1 MKVPISWLKEYVD
14 ITMPIEDIAEK
25 LTMAGFEVE
34 EIIRTGGSWNKVVVG
49 RIKAVNP
56 HPNADRLTLPTI
68 DLGDE
73 ETTVVCGAPNLKVG
87 DKVPFAFVGAEL
99 IDGHTG
105 KLGVLKP
112 AKIRGVES
120 AGMVC
125 SEKELGISDRHEGI
139 LVLPDDAPV
148 GTPLA
153 DYMGDVVFDIAI
165 TPNRAD
171 CLSIMGIAR
180 EVAALT
186 GQKTHIPDVVYE
198 ETGSA
203 LEDQIKIEIYAPD
216 LCPRYAV
223 TLIKNVTI
231 AESPPWM
238 QQRLIA
244 AGMRPINNLVDV
256 TNYVMLEYGQP
267 LHSFDYEKI
276 RGKKIIV
283 RRASDYEPIIT
294 LDDNER
300 ELDSGMLVIS
310 DPMGA
315 IAIAGVM
322 GGANSEVTYNTT
334 SILLEAASF
343 NPKSIHYTGRHL
355 GIPSEA
361 CMRFERGISRELTLP
376 TLKRAT
382 QLLAELG
389 GGEVAQGIVDIYPN
403 KLVHEPI
410 TLSAAAMKR
419 HIGKEYSMDEIANS
433 LDLLGFDI
441 KRDNAAGEVIATAPY
456 WRTDV
461 SIREDLIEEVARV
474 VGYDEI
480 PTTMISEPIPRHDAP
495 PVVELKRE
503 ITRLLAGFGLQEV
516 MSYTMT
522 SRDMINRISTGP
534 GADESSLVKVSNPM
548 TTDQEYMRPSL
559 RMNLLTA
566 LESNRRYEDGGI
578 RIFEV
583 GKVFIP
589 RQDDLPEEREM
600 LCGLIA
606 GIDAENSWH
615 GEGRRSDFYDAKGV
629 IETLLDKLGIEAV
642 YITGKDAG
650 LHASRQASVMVDGKE
665 IGVIGEVH
673 PSVLEKFDIDE
684 PAYLFEIDLPALLE
698 HTITDRSF
706 TALPRFP
713 SVVRDMALIVD
724 SGVIHTQIVKIIRGF
739 SLVVAVDIFD
749 VYSGEQV
756 PPGKKSLAYRLT
768 YQSPDHTL
776 TDKEVNRIQEQIL
789 KKLERELGATLRV

>member
-14 ITMPIEDIAEK
+14 IALPIEEIAQK

-34 EIIRTGGSWNKVVVG
+34 EIIKTGSGWDKVVVAQ
-49 RIKAVNP
+49 IKAVNP
-56 HPNADRLTLPTI
+56 HPNADRLTLPTL
-68 DLGDE
+68 DLGGE
-73 ETTVVCGAPNLKVG
+73 EATVVCGAPNLKVG
-87 DKVPFAFVGAEL
+87 DKVPFAYVGAEL
-99 IDGHTG
+99 LDGHTG
-105 KLGVLKP
+105 KLEVLKP

-153 DYMGDVVFDIAI
+153 DYMGDVILDIDI

-171 CLSIMGIAR
+171 CLSVIGIAR

-186 GQKTHIPDVVYE
+186 GQKTHIADVAYE
-198 ETGSA
+198 ETGDP
-203 LEDQIKIEIYAPD
+203 LEDQITIDINAPD

-223 TLIKNVTI
+223 TLIRNVTF
-231 AESPPWM
+231 AESPQWM

-267 LHSFDYEKI
+267 LHSFDYDKI

-283 RRASDYEPIIT
+283 RRASDYEPMIT
-294 LDDNER
+294 LDDNQR

-315 IAIAGVM
+315 VAIAGVM
-322 GGANSEVTYNTT
+322 GGANSEVTEDTT
-334 SILLEAASF
+334 AILLEAANF

-361 CMRFERGISRELTLP
+361 CMRFERGISRELALGA
-376 TLKRAT
+376 LKRAT
-382 QLLAELG
+382 Q
-389 GGEVAQGIVDIYPN
+389 GGEVAKGIVDIYPE
-403 KLVHEPI
+403 KLFQEPV
-410 TLSAAAMKR
+410 TLSTAAMKR
-419 HIGKEYSMDEIANS
+419 HIGREYSLDEIAVS
-433 LDLLGFDI
+433 LELLGFEI
-441 KRDNAAGEVIATAPY
+441 KRDDAAGEVTAVAPY
-456 WRTDV
+456 WRTDI

-495 PVVELKRE
+495 PVAELKRE
-503 ITRLLAGFGLQEV
+503 IIRILAGCGLQEIKA
-516 MSYTMT
+516 YTMT
-522 SRDMINRISTGP
+522 SRELINRITTGP
-534 GADESSLVKVSNPM
+534 SADESSLIKVSNPM
-548 TTDQEYMRPSL
+548 TADQEYMRPSL
-559 RMNLLTA
+559 RMDVLTA
-566 LESNRRYEDGGI
+566 LESNRRYQDGGI

-589 RQDDLPEEREM
+589 RQDDLPDERVM

-606 GIDAENSWH
+606 GIDIENSWH
-615 GEGRRSDFYDAKGV
+615 GEGRQSDFFDAKGV
-629 IETLLDKLGIEAV
+629 IETLLNKLGTKAAYV
-642 YITGKDAG
+642 PGKDAG
-650 LHASRQASVMVDGKE
+650 LHASRQASVMVGAKAV
-665 IGVIGEVH
+665 GVIGEVH
-673 PSVLEKFDIDE
+673 PTVLENFDIDE
-684 PAYLFEIDLPALLE
+684 PAYLFEMDLPALLE
-698 HTITDRSF
+698 HTLDDRTF

-724 SGVIHTQIVKIIRGF
+724 SGVIHTQIVEIIRGF

-768 YQSPDHTL
+768 YQSSDHTL
-776 TDKEVNRIQEQIL
+776 TDKEVNRVQEQIL
-789 KKLERELGATLRV
+789 KRLEKELGATLRT

>member
-1 MKVPISWLKEYVD
+1 MKVSISWLKEYVD
-14 ITMPIEDIAEK
+14 FVEPLEDIAHK

-34 EIIRTGGSWNKVVVG
+34 EIIRTGSGWDKVVVAQ
-49 RIKAVNP
+49 IKTVNP
-56 HPNADRLTLPTI
+56 HPNADRLTLPTL
-68 DLGDE
+68 DLGGE
-73 ETTVVCGAPNLKVG
+73 EATVVCGAPNLKVG
-87 DKVPFAFVGAEL
+87 DKVPFACVGAEL

-105 KLGVLKP
+105 KLEVLKP

-125 SEKELGISDRHEGI
+125 SEKELGISERHEGI

-153 DYMGDVVFDIAI
+153 DYMGDVVFDIDI

-171 CLSIMGIAR
+171 CLSVIGIAR

-186 GQKTHIPDVVYE
+186 GQKVHIPEVAYE
-198 ETGSA
+198 ETGDP
-203 LEDQIKIEIYAPD
+203 LEDQITIEINAPD

-223 TLIKNVTI
+223 TLIRNVTFT
-231 AESPPWM
+231 ESPPWM
-238 QQRLIA
+238 QQRLLA

-267 LHSFDYEKI
+267 LHSFDYDKI
-276 RGKKIIV
+276 RAKKIIV

-300 ELDSGMLVIS
+300 ELNSGMLVIS

-315 IAIAGVM
+315 VAVAGVM
-322 GGANSEVTYNTT
+322 GGANSEVTENTT
-334 SILLEAASF
+334 AILLEAASF

-361 CMRFERGISRELTLP
+361 CMRFERGISRELTLGA
-376 TLKRAT
+376 LKRAT

-389 GGEVAQGIVDIYPN
+389 GGEVAKGIVDIYPE

-410 TLSAAAMKR
+410 TLSAAAVER
-419 HIGKEYSMDEIANS
+419 HIGREYSMDEIASS
-433 LDLLGFDI
+433 LELLGFDI
-441 KRDNAAGEVIATAPY
+441 KRDDSAGEVTAIAPY
-456 WRTDV
+456 WRTDI
-461 SIREDLIEEVARV
+461 SIREDLIEEIVRV

-503 ITRLLAGFGLQEV
+503 IIRILTGCGLQEIK
-516 MSYTMT
+516 SYTMT
-522 SRDMINRISTGP
+522 GLDMIKKISTGP
-534 GADESSLVKVSNPM
+534 AADESSLIRVSNPI
-548 TTDQEYMRPSL
+548 TADQEYMRPSL
-559 RMNLLTA
+559 RMNLLIA
-566 LESNRRYEDGGI
+566 LESNRRYQGGGI

-589 RQDDLPEEREM
+589 RQYDLPEERVM

-606 GIDAENSWH
+606 GIDTENSWH
-615 GEGRRSDFYDAKGV
+615 GEGRQSNFYDAKGV
-629 IETLLDKLGIEAV
+629 IETLLDKLGVEAV
-642 YITGKDAG
+642 YIPGKDAG

-673 PSVLEKFDIDE
+673 PLVLEKFDIDE

-698 HTITDRSF
+698 YTLDDRTF
-706 TALPRFP
+706 TTLPRFP

-724 SGVIHTQIVKIIRGF
+724 SDVIHTQIVEIIRGY

-756 PPGKKSLAYRLT
+756 PPSKKSLAYRLT

-776 TDKEVNRIQEQIL
+776 TDKEVNKVQEQIL
-789 KKLERELGATLRV
+789 KKLEKDLGATLRV

>member
-14 ITMPIEDIAEK
+14 IMLPVEEIAQK

-34 EIIRTGGSWNKVVVG
+34 EIIRTGSGWDKVVVAQ
-49 RIKAVNP
+49 IKAVNP
-56 HPNADRLTLPTI
+56 HPNADRLTLPTL
-68 DLGDE
+68 DLGSE
-73 ETTVVCGAPNLKVG
+73 EATVVCGAPNLKVG
-87 DKVPFAFVGAEL
+87 DKVPFAYVGAEL
-99 IDGHTG
+99 LDGHTG
-105 KLGVLKP
+105 KLEVLKP

-153 DYMGDVVFDIAI
+153 DYMGEVVLNIDI

-171 CLSIMGIAR
+171 CLSVIGIAR

-186 GQKTHIPDVVYE
+186 GQKTHIPDVAYE
-198 ETGSA
+198 ETGDP
-203 LEDQIKIEIYAPD
+203 LEDQITIEINAPE

-223 TLIKNVTI
+223 TLIRNVTF
-231 AESPPWM
+231 AESPQWM

-267 LHSFDYEKI
+267 LHSFDYDKI

-283 RRASDYEPIIT
+283 RRASDYEPMIT
-294 LDDNER
+294 LDDNQR

-315 IAIAGVM
+315 VAIAGVM
-322 GGANSEVTYNTT
+322 GGANSEVTEDTT
-334 SILLEAASF
+334 AILLEAASF

-361 CMRFERGISRELTLP
+361 CMRFERGISRELALGA
-376 TLKRAT
+376 LKRAT

-389 GGEVAQGIVDIYPN
+389 GGEVARGIVDIYPE
-403 KLVHEPI
+403 KLVQEPI
-410 TLSAAAMKR
+410 TLSAAAVER
-419 HIGKEYSMDEIANS
+419 HIGREYSLDEIAGS
-433 LDLLGFDI
+433 LELLGFDI
-441 KRDNAAGEVIATAPY
+441 KRNDTAGEVTVTAPY

-461 SIREDLIEEVARV
+461 SIREDLIEEVARI

-495 PVVELKRE
+495 PVAELKRE
-503 ITRLLAGFGLQEV
+503 IVRILAGCGLQEIK
-516 MSYTMT
+516 SYTMT
-522 SRDMINRISTGP
+522 SRDMINKITAGP
-534 GADESSLVKVSNPM
+534 TADEVSLIKVSNPM
-548 TTDQEYMRPSL
+548 TADQEYMRPSL

-566 LESNRRYEDGGI
+566 LESNQRYQDGGI

-589 RQDDLPEEREM
+589 RQNDLPDERVM

-606 GIDAENSWH
+606 GIDTESSWH
-615 GEGRRSDFYDAKGV
+615 GEGRQSDFYDAKGV
-629 IETLLDKLGIEAV
+629 IETLLDKLGTKAV
-642 YITGKDAG
+642 YVSGKDAG
-650 LHASRQASVMVDGKE
+650 LHASRQASVTVDGRE

-673 PSVLEKFDIDE
+673 PTVLERFDIDE

-698 HTITDRSF
+698 HTLDDRTF

-724 SGVIHTQIVKIIRGF
+724 YGIIHTQIVEIIKGF

-768 YQSPDHTL
+768 YQSSDHTL
-776 TDKEVNRIQEQIL
+776 TDKEVNRVQEQIL
-789 KKLERELGATLRV
+789 KRLEKELGATLRA

>member
-14 ITMPIEDIAEK
+14 ITIPIEDIARK

-34 EIIRTGGSWNKVVVG
+34 EIIRTGSGWDKVVVG
-49 RIKAVNP
+49 QIKAINP
-56 HPNADRLTLPTI
+56 HPNADRLTLPTL
-68 DLGDE
+68 DLGSE
-73 ETTVVCGAPNLKVG
+73 EATVVCGAPNLKVG
-87 DKVPFAFVGAEL
+87 DKVPFAYVGAEL
-99 IDGHTG
+99 LDGHTG
-105 KLGVLKP
+105 KLEVLKT

-120 AGMVC
+120 SGMVC

-139 LVLPDDAPV
+139 MVLPVDAPV

-153 DYMGDVVFDIAI
+153 DYMGDVVLDIDI

-171 CLSIMGIAR
+171 CLSVIGIAR

-186 GQKTHIPDVVYE
+186 GQKTHIPDIIYE
-198 ETGSA
+198 ETGDP
-203 LEDQIKIEIYAPD
+203 LEAQITIEINAPD

-231 AESPPWM
+231 AESPPWV
-238 QQRLIA
+238 QQRLLA

-283 RRASDYEPIIT
+283 RRASDYEPMIT

-315 IAIAGVM
+315 VAVAGVM
-322 GGANSEVTYNTT
+322 GGANSEVTENTT

-361 CMRFERGISRELTLP
+361 CMRFERGISRELALP
-376 TLKRAT
+376 ALKRAT

-389 GGEVAQGIVDIYPN
+389 GGEVAKGIVDIYPET
-403 KLVHEPI
+403 LIQEPI
-410 TLSAAAMKR
+410 TLSAAEVKR
-419 HIGKEYSMDEIANS
+419 CIGREYILDEIANA
-433 LDLLGFDI
+433 LELLGFDI
-441 KRDNAAGEVIATAPY
+441 KRNDTAGEVTATAPY

-474 VGYDEI
+474 VGYEEI
-480 PTTMISEPIPRHDAP
+480 PTTMISEPIPKHDPP

-503 ITRLLAGFGLQEV
+503 ITRLLVGFGLQEV
-516 MSYTMT
+516 MTYTMT
-522 SRDMINRISTGP
+522 SRDIINRISTGQK
-534 GADESSLVKVSNPM
+534 ADESSLIKVSNPM
-548 TTDQEYMRPSL
+548 TADQEYMRPSL

-566 LESNRRYEDGGI
+566 LESNRRFQDGGI

-583 GKVFIP
+583 GKVFVP

-606 GIDAENSWH
+606 GIDTEHSWH
-615 GEGRRSDFYDAKGV
+615 GEGRQSDFYDAKGV
-629 IETLLDKLGIEAV
+629 IESLLGKLGIDAV
-642 YITGKDAG
+642 FVPGKDTG
-650 LHASRQASVMVDGKE
+650 LHASRQASVTVDGKE
-665 IGVIGEVH
+665 IGIVGEVH
-673 PSVLEKFDIDE
+673 PLVLEKFDIDE
-684 PAYLFEIDLPALLE
+684 PVYLFEIDLPVLLE
-698 HTITDRSF
+698 HTLADRTF

-724 SGVIHTQIVKIIRGF
+724 SAVVHTQIVEIIKGF
-739 SLVVAVDIFD
+739 SLVVVVEIFD

-776 TDKEVNRIQEQIL
+776 TDKEVNKVQEQIL
-789 KKLERELGATLRV
+789 KKLEKDLGATLRA

>member
-14 ITMPIEDIAEK
+14 ITIPVEDIAEK

-34 EIIRTGGSWNKVVVG
+34 EIIRTGSGWDKVVVG
-49 RIKAVNP
+49 QIKAVNP
-56 HPNADRLTLPTI
+56 HPNADRLTLPTL
-68 DLGDE
+68 DLGSE
-73 ETTVVCGAPNLKVG
+73 EATVVCGAPNLKVG
-87 DKVPFAFVGAEL
+87 DKVPFAYVGAEL

-105 KLGVLKP
+105 KLEVLKP
-112 AKIRGVES
+112 AKIRGVKS
-120 AGMVC
+120 SGMVC

-139 LVLPDDAPV
+139 MVLPDDAPV

-153 DYMGDVVFDIAI
+153 DYMGDVVFNIDI

-171 CLSIMGIAR
+171 CLSVTGIAR

-186 GQKTHIPDVVYE
+186 GRKTHIQDVVYE
-198 ETGSA
+198 ETGDP
-203 LEDQIKIEIYAPD
+203 LEDQITIEINAPD

-231 AESPPWM
+231 GESPPWM
-238 QQRLIA
+238 QQRLLA

-283 RRASDYEPIIT
+283 RRASDYEPMIT

-315 IAIAGVM
+315 VAIAGVM
-322 GGANSEVTYNTT
+322 GGANSEVTENTT

-343 NPKSIHYTGRHL
+343 NARSIHYTGRSL

-376 TLKRAT
+376 ALKRAT

-389 GGEVAQGIVDIYPN
+389 GGEVAKGIVDIYPE
-403 KLVHEPI
+403 KLVQEPV
-410 TLSAAAMKR
+410 TLSIKAVKR
-419 HIGKEYSMDEIANS
+419 CIGREYSLDEIANS
-433 LDLLGFDI
+433 LELLGFDI
-441 KRDNAAGEVIATAPY
+441 KRDDTAGEVTATAPY

-474 VGYDEI
+474 VGYNEI

-516 MSYTMT
+516 MTYTMT
-522 SRDMINRISTGP
+522 SRDLIDRISTGP
-534 GADESSLVKVSNPM
+534 EADESSLIRVSNPM
-548 TTDQEYMRPSL
+548 TADQEYMRPSL
-559 RMNLLTA
+559 RMNLLIA
-566 LESNRRYEDGGI
+566 LESNRRYQDGGI

-589 RQDDLPEEREM
+589 QQNDLPEEREM

-606 GIDAENSWH
+606 GIDTENSWH
-615 GEGRRSDFYDAKGV
+615 GEGRQSDFYDAKGI
-629 IETLLDKLGIEAV
+629 IETLLAKLGIKTV
-642 YITGKDAG
+642 YVPGKDAG
-650 LHASRQASVMVDGKE
+650 LHASRQASVTVDGNE
-665 IGVIGEVH
+665 IGVIGEIH

-684 PAYLFEIDLPALLE
+684 PVYLFEIVLPALLE
-698 HTITDRSF
+698 HTLSDRTF

-724 SGVIHTQIVKIIRGF
+724 SGVIHTQVVEIIRGF

-768 YQSPDHTL
+768 YQSPGHTL
-776 TDKEVNRIQEQIL
+776 TDKEVNKVQEQIL
-789 KKLERELGATLRV
+789 KRLEKELGAVLRA

>member
-14 ITMPIEDIAEK
+14 ITIPVEDVAEK

-34 EIIRTGGSWNKVVVG
+34 EIIRIGGGWDKVIVG

-56 HPNADRLTLPTI
+56 HPNADRLTLPTL
-68 DLGDE
+68 DLGGE
-73 ETTVVCGAPNLKVG
+73 EATVVCGAPNLKVG
-87 DKVPFAFVGAEL
+87 DKVPFAYVGAEL

-105 KLGVLKP
+105 KLEVLKA

-139 LVLPDDAPV
+139 MVLPDDAPV
-148 GTPLA
+148 GTLLT
-153 DYMGDVVFDIAI
+153 DYMGDVVLDMDI

-171 CLSIMGIAR
+171 CLSVIGIAR

-198 ETGSA
+198 ETGDS
-203 LEDQIKIEIYAPD
+203 LEDQITIEINAPD

-238 QQRLIA
+238 QQRLLA

-283 RRASDYEPIIT
+283 RRASDYEPMIT
-294 LDDNER
+294 LDKNER

-310 DPMGA
+310 DPMGVV
-315 IAIAGVM
+315 AIAGVM
-322 GGANSEVTYNTT
+322 GGANSEVTENTT

-343 NPKSIHYTGRHL
+343 SARSIHYTGRSL

-376 TLKRAT
+376 ALKRAT

-389 GGEVAQGIVDIYPN
+389 GGEVAKGIVDIYPE
-403 KLVHEPI
+403 KLVQEPI
-410 TLSAAAMKR
+410 ALPAAAVKR
-419 HIGKEYSMDEIANS
+419 CIGIEYSLEEIASS
-433 LDLLGFDI
+433 LELLGFDI
-441 KRDNAAGEVIATAPY
+441 KRDDSAGEVTAIAPY

-474 VGYDEI
+474 IGYDKI
-480 PTTMISEPIPRHDAP
+480 PITMISESIPRHDAP
-495 PVVELKRE
+495 AVVELKRE
-503 ITRLLAGFGLQEV
+503 ITRLLAGYGLQEV
-516 MSYTMT
+516 ITYTMT
-522 SRDMINRISTGP
+522 SLDMIKKISTGS
-534 GADESSLVKVSNPM
+534 GIAESTLIRVSNPI
-548 TTDQEYMRPSL
+548 TADQEYMRPSL

-583 GKVFIP
+583 GKVYIP

-600 LCGLIA
+600 ICGLIA
-606 GIDAENSWH
+606 GIDTENSWH
-615 GEGRRSDFYDAKGV
+615 GEGRQSDFFDAKGV
-629 IETLLDKLGIEAV
+629 IETLLDKMGIEAV
-642 YITGKDAG
+642 YVPGKDDG
-650 LHASRQASVMVDGKE
+650 LHVSRQASVMVDGKE

-684 PAYLFEIDLPALLE
+684 PAYLFEIDLPALLDY
-698 HTITDRSF
+698 TLDNRTF

-724 SGVIHTQIVKIIRGF
+724 LGVIHTQIVEIIRGY

-776 TDKEVNRIQEQIL
+776 TDKEVNKVQEQIL
-789 KKLERELGATLRV
+789 KKLEKDLGATLRA

>member
-14 ITMPIEDIAEK
+14 ITIPVEEVAEK

-34 EIIRTGGSWNKVVVG
+34 DIIRIGGGWDKVVVG
-49 RIKAVNP
+49 RIKAVNR
-56 HPNADRLTLPTI
+56 HPNADRLTLPTL
-68 DLGDE
+68 DLGNE
-73 ETTVVCGAPNLKVG
+73 EATVVCGAPNLKVG
-87 DKVPFAFVGAEL
+87 DKVPFAYVGARL
-99 IDGHTG
+99 IDGHSG
-105 KLGVLKP
+105 KLEVLKP

-139 LVLPDDAPV
+139 MVLPEDAPV
-148 GTPLA
+148 GMSLT
-153 DYMGDVVFDIAI
+153 DYMGDVVFDIDI

-171 CLSIMGIAR
+171 CLSVIGIAR

-186 GQKTHIPDVVYE
+186 GQKTHIPEVVYE
-198 ETGSA
+198 ETGDP
-203 LEDQIKIEIYAPD
+203 LEDQITIEINAPD

-223 TLIKNVTI
+223 TLIKKVTI
-231 AESPPWM
+231 AESPAWM
-238 QQRLIA
+238 QQRLLA

-276 RGKKIIV
+276 RAKKIIV

-315 IAIAGVM
+315 VAIAGVM
-322 GGANSEVTYNTT
+322 GGANSEVTENTT

-343 NPKSIHYTGRHL
+343 NPKSIHYTGRSL

-376 TLKRAT
+376 ALKRAT

-389 GGEVAQGIVDIYPN
+389 GGEVAKGIVDIYPG
-403 KLVHEPI
+403 KLVQEPI
-410 TLSAAAMKR
+410 TLSTAAVKR
-419 HIGKEYSMDEIANS
+419 CIGREYNLDEIANA
-433 LDLLGFDI
+433 LELLGFDI
-441 KRDNAAGEVIATAPY
+441 KRDDSAGEVTATAPY

-461 SIREDLIEEVARV
+461 SIREDLIEEVARII
-474 VGYDEI
+474 GYDEI
-480 PTTMISEPIPRHDAP
+480 PTTMISEPIPRHDPP

-503 ITRLLAGFGLQEV
+503 ITRLLAGAGLQEV
-516 MSYTMT
+516 VTYTMT
-522 SRDMINRISTGP
+522 SRYMINRITTGP
-534 GADESSLVKVSNPM
+534 AADESTLIKVSNPM
-548 TTDQEYMRPSL
+548 TADQEYMRPSL

-566 LESNRRYEDGGI
+566 LESNRRFESGGI

-589 RQDDLPEEREM
+589 RKDDLPEEREM

-606 GIDAENSWH
+606 GIDIENSWH
-615 GEGRRSDFYDAKGV
+615 GEGRQSDFYDAKGV
-629 IETLLDKLGIEAV
+629 IEALLDKFGIDAEYV
-642 YITGKDAG
+642 PGKDYG
-650 LHASRQASVMVDGKE
+650 LHSSRQASVTVDGKE

-684 PAYLFEIDLPALLE
+684 PAYLFEIDLPVLLE
-698 HTITDRSF
+698 HTMDTRSF
-706 TALPRFP
+706 KALPRFP

-724 SGVIHTQIVKIIRGF
+724 TGVVHTQIVEIIRGF

-756 PPGKKSLAYRLT
+756 PPGKKSLAYSVT

-776 TDKEVNRIQEQIL
+776 TDKEVNRVQEQIL
-789 KKLERELGATLRV
+789 KRLEKELGAVLRA

>member
-14 ITMPIEDIAEK
+14 IVEPLEDIAHK

-34 EIIRTGGSWNKVVVG
+34 EIIRTGSGWDKVVVG
-49 RIKAVNP
+49 QIKAVDP
-56 HPNADRLTLPTI
+56 HPNADRLTLPTL
-68 DLGDE
+68 DLGSE
-73 ETTVVCGAPNLKVG
+73 EATVVCGAPNLQVG
-87 DKVPFAFVGAEL
+87 DKVPFAYVGAEL

-105 KLGVLKP
+105 KLEVLRP
-112 AKIRGVES
+112 AKIRGIES
-120 AGMVC
+120 SGMVC

-139 LVLPDDAPV
+139 MVLPDDAPI

-153 DYMGDVVFDIAI
+153 DYMGDVVFDIEI

-171 CLSIMGIAR
+171 CLSVIGIAR

-186 GQKTHIPDVVYE
+186 GQKTHIPDVVYQ
-198 ETGSA
+198 ETGDA
-203 LEDQIKIEIYAPD
+203 LEDQIKIEINAPD

-231 AESPPWM
+231 AESPPWI
-238 QQRLIA
+238 QQRLLA

-322 GGANSEVTYNTT
+322 GGANSEVTENTT

-343 NPKSIHYTGRHL
+343 NARSIHYTGRHL

-361 CMRFERGISRELTLP
+361 CMRFERGISRELALGA
-376 TLKRAT
+376 LKRAT

-389 GGEVAQGIVDIYPN
+389 GGEVAKGIVDIYPER
-403 KLVHEPI
+403 LVQEPI
-410 TLSAAAMKR
+410 TLSMAAVKR
-419 HIGKEYSMDEIANS
+419 CIGREYSLDEIANS
-433 LDLLGFDI
+433 LELLGFDI
-441 KRDNAAGEVIATAPY
+441 KRDDSASEVTATAPY

-474 VGYDEI
+474 VGYEKI
-480 PTTMISEPIPRHDAP
+480 PTTMISEPIPTHDAP

-503 ITRLLAGFGLQEV
+503 VTRLLAGFGLQEV
-516 MSYTMT
+516 MTYTMT
-522 SRDMINRISTGP
+522 SRDMINRISTEP
-534 GADESSLVKVSNPM
+534 YADESSLIRVSNPI
-548 TTDQEYMRPSL
+548 TADQEYMRPSL

-578 RIFEV
+578 RIFEA
-583 GKVFIP
+583 GKVFISH
-589 RQDDLPEEREM
+589 QDGLPEEREM

-606 GIDAENSWH
+606 GIDTENSWH
-615 GEGRRSDFYDAKGV
+615 GEGRQSNFYDAKGV
-629 IETLLDKLGIEAV
+629 IETLLDKLGIEAMYV
-642 YITGKDAG
+642 PGKDAG

-665 IGVIGEVH
+665 IGIIGEVH

-684 PAYLFEIDLPALLE
+684 PAYLFEVDLPALLE
-698 HTITDRSF
+698 HTLIDRKF

-713 SVVRDMALIVD
+713 SVVRDMALIVG
-724 SGVIHTQIVKIIRGF
+724 SGVIHTQIVEIIRGF

-776 TDKEVNRIQEQIL
+776 TDKEVNKVQEQIL
-789 KKLERELGATLRV
+789 KKFEKELGATLRA

>member
-14 ITMPIEDIAEK
+14 ITVPVEELAGK

-34 EIIRTGGSWNKVVVG
+34 EIIKIGTGWDKVVVG
-49 RIKAVNP
+49 QIKAVNP

-68 DLGDE
+68 DLGGE
-73 ETTVVCGAPNLKVG
+73 ESTVVCGAPNLKVG
-87 DKVPFAFVGAEL
+87 DKVPFAQVGAEL

-105 KLGVLKP
+105 KLEVLKP

-125 SEKELGISDRHEGI
+125 SEKELGLSDRHEGI
-139 LVLPDDAPV
+139 MVLPDDAPL
-148 GTPLA
+148 GMPLA
-153 DYMGDVVFDIAI
+153 DYMGDVVFDIDI

-171 CLSIMGIAR
+171 CLSVIGIAR
-180 EVAALT
+180 EAAALT
-186 GQKTHIPDVVYE
+186 GQKTHIPEITYE
-198 ETGSA
+198 EAGDSI
-203 LEDQIKIEIYAPD
+203 EDQIAIEINAPD

-223 TLIKNVTI
+223 SLVKNVTI
-231 AESPPWM
+231 AESPAWM
-238 QQRLIA
+238 QQRLLA

-283 RRASDYEPIIT
+283 RRASDYEPMIT

-300 ELDSGMLVIS
+300 ELNSGMLVIS

-315 IAIAGVM
+315 VAIAGVM
-322 GGANSEVTYNTT
+322 GGANSEVTEDTT

-343 NPKSIHYTGRHL
+343 NARSIHYTGRTL

-376 TLKRAT
+376 ALKRAT

-389 GGEVAQGIVDIYPN
+389 GGEVAKGIVDIYPE
-403 KLVHEPI
+403 KQVHEPI
-410 TLSAAAMKR
+410 SLSAAEVKR
-419 HIGKEYSMDEIANS
+419 CIGIDYSLDEIASS
-433 LDLLGFDI
+433 LELLGFEVE
-441 KRDNAAGEVIATAPY
+441 RDDSAEKVTAAAPY

-461 SIREDLIEEVARV
+461 SLREDLIEEVARV
-474 VGYDEI
+474 IGYDRI
-480 PTTMISEPIPRHDAP
+480 PLTMISEPIPRHDAP
-495 PVVELKRE
+495 PVFELKRE
-503 ITRLLAGFGLQEV
+503 ITRLLAGYGLQEV
-516 MSYTMT
+516 MTYTLT
-522 SRDMINRISTGP
+522 SLDMINSISTGTGP
-534 GADESSLVKVSNPM
+534 DEASLIRVSNPM
-548 TTDQEYMRPSL
+548 TTDQEYLRPSL

-578 RIFEV
+578 RIFEA
-583 GKVFIP
+583 GKVYIP
-589 RQDDLPEEREM
+589 RKDDLPEEREI

-615 GEGRRSDFYDAKGV
+615 GEGRPSDFYDAKGV
-629 IETLLDKLGIEAV
+629 VEALLAQLGVEAV
-642 YITGKDAG
+642 YSPGKDDG
-650 LHASRQASVMVDGKE
+650 LHPSRQAYVTVDGKVT
-665 IGVIGEVH
+665 GVIGEVH
-673 PSVLEKFDIDE
+673 TSVLERFDIDE
-684 PAYLFEIDLPALLE
+684 PVFLFELDLPSLLPYTTEYAL
-698 HTITDRSF
+698 F

-724 SGVIHTQIVKIIRGF
+724 AGVTHDRIVEVIKGY
-739 SLVVAVDIFD
+739 SLVVDVDIFD

-756 PPGKKSLAYRLT
+756 PPGKKSLAYRVT
-768 YQSPDHTL
+768 YQSPAHTL
-776 TDKEVNRIQEQIL
+776 TDKEVNKVQQQIL
-789 KKLERELGATLRV
+789 QKLEKDLGATLRA